1 MFFIFL
7 FGGLSNIA
15 GIFPSVVWF
24 TKCPFPVC
32 DKTSI
37 KGISCVI
44 CCGNKCSNVVGFLLI
59 NSSYLALG
67 TNMNSL
73 AITSN
78 SLIQVAREVV

>member
-1 MFFIFL
+1 MFFPLL
-7 FGGLSNIA
+7 FGGLSNIP

-32 DKTSI
+32 DETSI

>member
-1 MFFIFL
+1 MFFPLL
-7 FGGLSNIA
+7 FGGLSNIP

-24 TKCPFPVC
+24 RKCPFSVC
-32 DKTSI
+32 DETSI

-44 CCGNKCSNVVGFLLI
+44 CCCNKCLDVVGFWLI
-59 NSSYLALG
+59 NSSYLDLG

-78 SLIQVAREVV
+78 SLIQVAGEVV